1 MANTQQANQQVGS
14 GSPLLRENNP
24 SRTLN
29 LNQHHQI
36 NILGQNSDGNQ
47 NSGSG
52 GATGGAIVLSYG
64 AALAPQIQIN
74 NINNLNLI
82 NSNMKKKLNHEAYQA
97 YYNTSS
103 TNNNANQNPSGAMN
117 IQSSPIAGDSSHN
130 TQPRIDM
137 CEQNV
142 YGQANPT
149 ITVANRPQ

>member
-1 MANTQQANQQVGS
+1 
-14 GSPLLRENNP
+14 
-24 SRTLN
+24 
-29 LNQHHQI
+29 
-36 NILGQNSDGNQ
+36 LGQNSDGNQ

-103 TNNNANQNPSGAMN
+103 TNNNTNQNPAGVMN

-130 TQPRIDM
+130 PQPRLDM

-142 YGQANPT
+142 YG
-149 ITVANRPQ
+149 